1 MRPFLRILL
10 GLLLLPALG
19 AVAGCTEEPP
29 ADPKAL
35 LATAKRRLDAAST
48 VRFELTGTRLPDTG
62 GYLVS
67 GSGTAKRPASFE
79 GRFRIAVGGV
89 AATVEVVSVNGTL
102 YAQLP
107 FQDDFVRT
115 DPDTLGIRDPAELLS
130 PKGGLSSLLSEA
142 RGLKSHG
149 RSRKGQEV
157 LEEVTARI
165 PGRVVGR
172 FLFVADESAPIHT
185 TFRVDVE
192 TGELREATF
201 RGPFYDRSLK
211 TTYALTLDRY
221 GEAVDIEE
229 PVP

>member
-1 MRPFLRILL
+1 TSSTSPRSPPLPCGRRRQAVPRSSFRVPRANGTAPVSPPPNPSPPWPGRSSEAVRPFLRILL

-149 RSRKGQEV
+149 RSRK
-157 LEEVTARI
+157 
-165 PGRVVGR
+165 
-172 FLFVADESAPIHT
+172 
-185 TFRVDVE
+185 
-192 TGELREATF
+192 
-201 RGPFYDRSLK
+201 
-211 TTYALTLDRY
+211 
-221 GEAVDIEE
+221 
-229 PVP
+229 